1 MNTMIKNRPTF
12 RPTSP
17 ALTRITLLTD
27 GNAHALAPVD
37 VSALPD
43 NCASEALLPQIRTT
57 AMMLAAAR
65 RHTRHTRH
73 TSPAQFSDE
82 ADWLAARL
90 LVLQV
95 RVLHLPAHCQNLLDT
110 ANRRAEAFAREHGLP
125 FRPARLH
132 ISDSNPT
139 HLLTLDCQPDAS
151 TRAKLF
157 ENMQTLRKIVF
168 TSRQNFPKCLKLK

>member
-1 MNTMIKNRPTF
+1 MNTMMKNRPTF
-12 RPTSP
+12 RPTTP

-27 GNAHALAPVD
+27 GNAHVPAPVD

-65 RHTRHTRH
+65 RHTQH
-73 TSPAQFSDE
+73 TSPTQFSDA

-110 ANRRAEAFAREHGLP
+110 ANPRAEAFAREHGLP
-125 FRPARLH
+125 FCPARLH

-151 TRAKLF
+151 TLAKLF

-168 TSRQNFPKCLKLK
+168 TSRQNFPKCLKVK